1 MKPRQPG
8 CAMKRTLWCQF
19 RQTLSGF
26 WKMRALQWRERLFTI
41 PAEEAFFVPLFSS
54 PLSDEKGPNHIGR
67 ITTGEEIIVTNHVS
81 TQAVHAGEEK
91 HKPYGALTTPIVQT
105 STYTFEN
112 TAEILDFMHRK
123 ADGNLP
129 VRDEYGRYSNP
140 TQSAAERK
148 IAALEG
154 GERALLFA
162 SGMCAITTTMFALL
176 SSGDHLVLVSGAYRR
191 THEFACSFLIRWGIE
206 TTLVPIDEPAAL
218 AAAIRPT
225 TRLIFSETPTNPYL
239 RVVDLV
245 QMVEIARQHDITT
258 AIDSTFATPINL
270 RPLEYG
276 VDLVIHSATKYLGGH
291 NDLLAGAVIGPS
303 DTLNDIEKA
312 RGVLG
317 GISNPH
323 DAYLLLRG
331 MKTLDLRVRRQNENG
346 QRVAQFLEGHPAVR
360 RVHYPGLASH
370 PDYEIARRQMTGFGG
385 VVSFEIEGDMDKTS
399 RFIDLLRLPYVGPTL
414 GGVESVIVQPAILF
428 SLDRE
433 ERRQAGIRDNLV
445 RYALGIEDA
454 DDLIADLNQALSGI

>member
-1 MKPRQPG
+1 M
-8 CAMKRTLWCQF
+8 
-19 RQTLSGF
+19 
-26 WKMRALQWRERLFTI
+26 
-41 PAEEAFFVPLFSS
+41 
-54 PLSDEKGPNHIGR
+54 
-67 ITTGEEIIVTNHVS
+67 TNHFS

-91 HKPYGALTTPIVQT
+91 RKPYGALTTPIVQT

-123 ADGNLP
+123 AAGDPG

-162 SGMCAITTTMFALL
+162 SGMCAITTAMAALL
-176 SSGDHLVLVSGAYRR
+176 SNGDHLVMVRDCYRR
-191 THEFACSFLIRWGIE
+191 TRDFALTFLSRWGIE
-206 TTLVPIDEPAAL
+206 TTLVPLDQSAAL

-239 RVVDLV
+239 RVMDLLR
-245 QMVEIARQHDITT
+245 MVEIARQHDITT
-258 AIDSTFATPINL
+258 ILDSTFATPINL
-270 RPLEYG
+270 RPLEHG
-276 VDLVIHSATKYLGGH
+276 LDLVIHSATKYLGGH
-291 NDLLAGAVIGPS
+291 NDLLAGAVIGS
-303 DTLNDIEKA
+303 RETLARIEAA

-317 GISNPH
+317 GVSSPH

-331 MKTLDLRVRRQNENG
+331 LKTLDLRVRRQNENG
-346 QRVAQFLEGHPAVR
+346 LRVAQFLEGHPAVR
-360 RVHYPGLASH
+360 RVYYPGLPSH

-385 VVSFEIEGDMDKTS
+385 VVSFQIEGDMDKTG
-399 RFIDLLRLPYVGPTL
+399 RFMDRLRLPYIGPTL
-414 GGVESVIVQPAILF
+414 GGVESIAQQQAIF
-428 SLDRE
+428 VSLDPG
-433 ERRQAGIRDNLV
+433 ERRATGIEDNLV

-454 DDLIADLNQALSGI
+454 DDLIADLDQALAAI

>member
-1 MKPRQPG
+1 M
-8 CAMKRTLWCQF
+8 
-19 RQTLSGF
+19 
-26 WKMRALQWRERLFTI
+26 
-41 PAEEAFFVPLFSS
+41 
-54 PLSDEKGPNHIGR
+54 
-67 ITTGEEIIVTNHVS
+67 TNHFS

-91 HKPYGALTTPIVQT
+91 RKPYGALTTPIVQT

-123 ADGNLP
+123 AAGDPG

-148 IAALEG
+148 IATLEG

-162 SGMCAITTTMFALL
+162 SGMCAITTTMAALL
-176 SSGDHLVLVSGAYRR
+176 SSGDRLVVISDCYHR
-191 THEFACSFLIRWGIE
+191 TREFALTFLSRWGIE
-206 TTLVPIDEPAAL
+206 TTLVPLDQSAAL

-239 RVVDLV
+239 RVMDLPR
-245 QMVEIARQHDITT
+245 MVEVARQHEITT
-258 AIDSTFATPINL
+258 ILDSTFATPINM

-291 NDLLAGAVIGPS
+291 NDLLAGAVIGS
-303 DTLNDIEKA
+303 RETLAQIEAA
-312 RGVLG
+312 RGVMG
-317 GISNPH
+317 GMSNPN

-331 MKTLDLRVRRQNENG
+331 LKTLDLRVRRQNENG
-346 QRVAQFLEGHPAVR
+346 QRVAQFLEGHPAIR
-360 RVHYPGLASH
+360 RVYYPGLPSH

-385 VVSFEIEGDMDKTS
+385 VVSFEIEGDMDKTG

-414 GGVESVIVQPAILF
+414 GGVESVIEQSATLF

-433 ERRQAGIRDNLV
+433 ERREAGIKDNLV

-454 DDLIADLNQALSGI
+454 DDLIADLSQALAGI